1 MVLWV
6 AQFAISRISRL
17 ALINAYTKNP
27 GWVVIETALAR
38 SCLIGDKAN
47 GCLARDITIRD
58 VIRNMALDIV
68 PVNVR
73 RDLMAC
79 RVGENSSPYD
89 TR

>member
-6 AQFAISRISRL
+6 AQFAISRINRL
-17 ALINAYTKNP
+17 GLINAYTKNS
-27 GWVVIETALAR
+27 GSVVTETALAR
-38 SCLIGDKAN
+38 SYLIGDKAN

-68 PVNVR
+68 PVNAR